1 MIQAMTEGQS
11 SALGGFY
18 LLVLLVLFIGACV
31 LVNRFFGDRIRYN
44 QRRRQVETAM
54 HRDAFDRIVAEDVAD
69 EWGYDSRNYRPDT
82 RDYGNRRGR

>member
-1 MIQAMTEGQS
+1 MTEGQL

-44 QRRRQVETAM
+44 QRRRQVEAAM
-54 HRDAFDRIVAEDVAD
+54 HRDAFDRRIAEDVAD
-69 EWGYDSRNYRPDT
+69 EWGYDSRNFRNDG
-82 RDYGNRRGR
+82 RDYGRRDHR

>member
-1 MIQAMTEGQS
+1 MTEGQM

-18 LLVLLVLFIGACV
+18 LLVLLGLFIGACV

-54 HRDAFDRIVAEDVAD
+54 HLQEFDRRITEGVAD
-69 EWGYDSRNYRPDT
+69 EWGYDSRNFRHDG
-82 RDYGNRRGR
+82 RDYGRRGHR